1 MNSCA
6 FVRDSVHG
14 SSPLLCGLD
23 CCRQGSPTAREEER
37 MERGRGIEGWVTA
50 GDNFGPRREGQF
62 RRGGGLRCSPV
73 RGLPG
78 WPSGTLLLACELPE
92 LL

>member
-1 MNSCA
+1 MG
-6 FVRDSVHG
+6 R
-14 SSPLLCGLD
+14 SSWELSTALRAGFL
-23 CCRQGSPTAREEER
+23 QTGSPTAREGES
-37 MERGRGIEGWVTA
+37 MDRGRGIERWVKA

-62 RRGGGLRCSPV
+62 RRSGGLRCSPV

-78 WPSGTLLLACELPE
+78 WPSGTPPLACELPG